1 MIVGT
6 SGHIDHGK
14 TALVR
19 ALTGVDTDRL
29 KEEKARGISIELGY
43 AYTPL
48 PNGEVLGFI
57 DVPGHERFV
66 DHMVAGVT
74 GIDFV
79 LLVVAADD
87 GPMPQTVEHL
97 DILDFLGVQRGAVAL
112 TKIDRCVSARI
123 GQCEHEIGALLAGTR
138 LADAPIFR
146 VSAVT
151 GDGIQALTAH
161 LAQAA
166 AAPRDRRGGE
176 GFRLAIDRNFTL
188 DGHGT
193 TVTGTVFGGEV
204 RVGDELRVTPSG
216 LPVRVRSIHAQNR
229 PAELGRVGERCA
241 LVLTR
246 VAREAVERGD
256 WIVSPQLH
264 APTTRF
270 DALLTLS
277 PREAAPLQ
285 HWSAVH
291 LHLGAAHVM
300 ARVALLDAEQLVPGA
315 QGLVQ
320 IVPEQPLGA
329 LAGDAFILRD
339 AAAARTI
346 GGGRVLDPQGPARR
360 RRTPA
365 RLEILRSMAEPDPRK
380 RLAALFEHAPQGVD
394 LNAYRVAFNLAA
406 HDLPLDSSVRRVQ
419 EGEIDRAFSAVHWK
433 ALSDRLLAVVAEHH
447 KQHPKDTGLDLGR
460 LRRMACPLQD
470 DAVVSALAS
479 SLVTER
485 LLVRAG
491 NAWNIPGHDLDLNPR
506 EKQLADSVMPLI
518 EAGRFDPPV
527 LAELARTLRAS
538 EAELRSLLH
547 RLARVGLLYQVVPDH
562 FLVRAAVGQLARIA
576 RQLEADEGVIRAA
589 QYRDRIGLGRK
600 RAIEILE
607 FFDRIGYLWRVG
619 DAHHLRPNRKFPFI
633 EEPAKVQA

>member
-1 MIVGT
+1 MIIGT

-29 KEEKARGISIELGY
+29 KEEKTRGISIELGY

-48 PNGEVLGFI
+48 PDGGVLGFI

-97 DILDFLGVQRGAVAL
+97 DILDFLGVQKGAVAL
-112 TKIDRCVSARI
+112 TKTDRCEPERIEQCEREI
-123 GQCEHEIGALLAGTR
+123 GQLLAGTR
-138 LADAPIFR
+138 LADAPIYR

-151 GDGIQALTAH
+151 GDGIDALSAH

-166 AAPRDRRGGE
+166 AAPRERRGGA
-176 GFRLAIDRNFTL
+176 GFRLAIYRNFTL
-188 DGHGT
+188 DGLGT
-193 TVTGTVFGGEV
+193 TVTGTVFSGEV

-256 WIVSPQLH
+256 WIVAPQLH

-270 DALLTLS
+270 DVQLS
-277 PREAAPLQ
+277 LSARENEPLQ
-285 HWSAVH
+285 QWSAVH
-291 LHLGAAHVM
+291 LHLGATHVM
-300 ARVALLDAEQLVPGA
+300 ARVVLLDAEQLLPGS
-315 QGLVQ
+315 QGLAQ
-320 IVPEQPLGA
+320 IVPELPIGA

-339 AAAARTI
+339 ASAVRTI
-346 GGGRVLDPQGPARR
+346 GGGRVLDPQGLARR

-365 RLEILRSMAEPDPRK
+365 RLETLRNMAEPDPRK
-380 RLAALFEHAPQGVD
+380 RLAALLAQMPQGVD

-406 HDLPLDSSVRRVQ
+406 HDLPLDASVRRVH
-419 EGEIDRAFSAVHWK
+419 EGAVDRAFSTTNWK
-433 ALSDRLLAVVAEHH
+433 ILSDRLLATVAEHH
-447 KQHPKDTGLDLGR
+447 RQSPKDAGLDLGR
-460 LRRMACPLQD
+460 LRRMVCPLQD
-470 DAVVSALAS
+470 DAVVSALAAG
-479 SLVTER
+479 LVKER

-491 NAWNIPGHDLDLNPR
+491 NAWNMPGHNLDLNPR
-506 EKQLADSVMPLI
+506 EQRLADDALPLI
-518 EAGRFDPPV
+518 ESGRLDPSAV
-527 LAELARTLRAS
+527 ADLARTLRAPES
-538 EAELRSLLH
+538 ELRSLLM
-547 RLARVGLLYQVVPDH
+547 RLARAGVLYQVVPDR
-562 FLVRAAVGQLARIA
+562 FLAPAAVGELAAIA

-589 QYRDRIGLGRK
+589 QFRDRIKLGRK
-600 RAIEILE
+600 WAIEILE

-633 EEPAKVQA
+633 EEPDKAKA